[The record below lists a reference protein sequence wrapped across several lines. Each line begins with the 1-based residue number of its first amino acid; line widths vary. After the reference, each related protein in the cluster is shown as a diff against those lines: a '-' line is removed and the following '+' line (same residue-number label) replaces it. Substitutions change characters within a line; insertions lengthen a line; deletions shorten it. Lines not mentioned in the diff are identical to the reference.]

1 MQLSHDTEEK
11 IYMSKIRAAFEN
23 GKAFIAYITCGDP
36 DLDTTAAA
44 VQAAVENGAG
54 LIELGIPFSDPTAEG
69 PVIQESSIRA
79 LQGGITT
86 DKVFAFVKELR
97 KTVTIPLVFKTY
109 ANVVFSYG
117 AERFFAS
124 CGEAGVD
131 GIVLPD
137 LPFEEK
143 EEFLDV
149 SRKYGVELIS
159 MIAPAK
165 EKRIAQIASE
175 AEGFVYVV
183 PSHEKCVEGG
193 NAGCGVGDSDGN
205 SGVRSN
211 SSAVA
216 KSNGVVKDLSAIIEI
231 IRRNTDVPCAIF
243 CETGD
248 QGQLIEAAAVSDG
261 VILEEKVVSMLAEMG
276 AEAPAHVGE
285 YVRSLKE
292 VL

>member
-1 MQLSHDTEEK
+1 MQRLHDTEEK
-11 IYMSKIRAAFEN
+11 IYMSKIRAAFEK
-23 GKAFIAYITCGDP
+23 GKALIAFITCGDP
-36 DLDTTAAA
+36 DLETTVAA
-44 VQAAVENGAG
+44 VQAAAENGAG

-79 LQGGITT
+79 LEGGITT
-86 DKVFAFVKELR
+86 DKVLAFVKDLR

-143 EEFLDV
+143 EEFQDV

-165 EKRIAQIASE
+165 AERIAKIASE

-183 PSHEKCVEGG
+183 PGHEKKT
-193 NAGCGVGDSDGN
+193 AGCGACKGN
-205 SGVRSN
+205 G
-211 SSAVA
+211 SSVIR
-216 KSNGVVKDLSAIIEI
+216 DLSAITEI
-231 IRRNTDVPCAIF
+231 IRQNTDVPCAIF
-243 CETGD
+243 CESGEK
-248 QGQLIEAAAVSDG
+248 GQLIEAAGVSDG
-261 VILEEKVVSMLAEMG
+261 VIVEETVVSLLAEYG
-276 AEAPAHVGE
+276 KEAPAHVGE

>member
-1 MQLSHDTEEK
+1 MQRLHDTEEK
-11 IYMSKIRAAFEN
+11 IYMSKIRAAFEK
-23 GKAFIAYITCGDP
+23 GKALIAFITCGDP
-36 DLDTTAAA
+36 DLETTAAA
-44 VQAAVENGAG
+44 VQAAAENGAG

-79 LQGGITT
+79 LEGGITT
-86 DKVFAFVKELR
+86 DKVLAFVKDLR

-143 EEFLDV
+143 EEFQDV

-165 EKRIAQIASE
+165 AERIAKIASE

-183 PSHEKCVEGG
+183 PGHDKTAG
-193 NAGCGVGDSDGN
+193 NVAF
-205 SGVRSN
+205 SGT
-211 SSAVA
+211 SSPVIR
-216 KSNGVVKDLSAIIEI
+216 DLSAITEI
-231 IRRNTDVPCAIF
+231 IRQNTSVPCAIF
-243 CETGD
+243 CATG
-248 QGQLIEAAAVSDG
+248 QKEQVAAAADVADG
-261 VILEEKVVSMLAEMG
+261 VIVEETVVSRLAKYG
-276 AEAPAHVGE
+276 KEAPSYVGE

>member
-1 MQLSHDTEEK
+1 
-11 IYMSKIRAAFEN
+11 MSKIRAAFEK
-23 GKAFIAYITCGDP
+23 GKAIIAYITCGDP
-36 DLDTTAAA
+36 DLETTAAA
-44 VQAAVENGAG
+44 VQAAVENGANI
-54 LIELGIPFSDPTAEG
+54 IELGIPFSDPTAEG

-79 LQGGITT
+79 LQKGITT
-86 DKVFAFVKELR
+86 DKVFAFVKDLR

-143 EEFLDV
+143 EEFQDV

-165 EKRIAQIASE
+165 EERIAQIASE

-183 PSHEKCVEGG
+183 PGHEKCVEVGSSDSG
-193 NAGCGVGDSDGN
+193 STGCGTGSCDRN

-211 SSAVA
+211 GNAMA
-216 KSNGVVKDLSAIIEI
+216 KSNSVVRDLSSITEI

-243 CETGD
+243 CETGER
-248 QGQLIEAAAVSDG
+248 GELIAAAAVADG
-261 VILEEKVVSMLAEMG
+261 IIVEETVVSLLAEYG
-276 AEAPAHVGE
+276 KDAPAHVGE

>member
-1 MQLSHDTEEK
+1 VQRLHDTEEK
-11 IYMSKIRAAFEN
+11 IYMSKIRAAFEK
-23 GKAFIAYITCGDP
+23 GKALIAFITCGDP
-36 DLDTTAAA
+36 DLETTAAA
-44 VQAAVENGAG
+44 VQAATENGAG

-79 LQGGITT
+79 LEGGITT
-86 DKVFAFVKELR
+86 DKVLAFVKDLR

-117 AERFFAS
+117 AERFFAA

-143 EEFLDV
+143 EEFQDV

-165 EKRIAQIASE
+165 RERIAKIASE

-183 PSHEKCVEGG
+183 PGHEKQTACGG
-193 NAGCGVGDSDGN
+193 ACKGN
-205 SGVRSN
+205 GGSVIR
-211 SSAVA
+211 
-216 KSNGVVKDLSAIIEI
+216 DLSAITEI
-231 IRRNTDVPCAIF
+231 IRQNTDVPCAIF
-243 CETGD
+243 CESGD
-248 QGQLIEAAAVSDG
+248 KGQLIEAAGVFDG
-261 VILEEKVVSMLAEMG
+261 VIVEETVVSLLAEYG
-276 AEAPAHVGE
+276 KEAPAHVGE

>member
-1 MQLSHDTEEK
+1 MQRLHDTEEK
-11 IYMSKIRAAFEN
+11 IYMSKIRAAFEK
-23 GKAFIAYITCGDP
+23 GKALITFITCGDP
-36 DLDTTAAA
+36 DLETTAAA
-44 VQAAVENGAG
+44 VQAAAENGAD

-86 DKVFAFVKELR
+86 DKVLAFVKDLR

-124 CGEAGVD
+124 CGETGVD

-143 EEFLDV
+143 EEFQDV

-165 EKRIAQIASE
+165 AERIAKIASE

-183 PSHEKCVEGG
+183 PGHEKKT
-193 NAGCGVGDSDGN
+193 AGCGACKGN
-205 SGVRSN
+205 G
-211 SSAVA
+211 SSVIR
-216 KSNGVVKDLSAIIEI
+216 DLSTITEI
-231 IRRNTDVPCAIF
+231 ICQNTDVPCAIF
-243 CETGD
+243 CESGEK
-248 QGQLIEAAAVSDG
+248 GRLIEAAGVSDG
-261 VILEEKVVSMLAEMG
+261 VIVEETVVSLLAKYG
-276 AEAPAHVGE
+276 KEAPAYVGE

>member
-1 MQLSHDTEEK
+1 
-11 IYMSKIRAAFEN
+11 MSKIREAFKK
-23 GKAFIAYITCGDP
+23 GKAMIAFITCGDP
-36 DLDTTAAA
+36 DLETTKAA
-44 VQAAVENGAG
+44 VVAAVENGAG

-79 LQGGITT
+79 LQSGITT
-86 DKVFAFVKELR
+86 DKVLTFVKELR
-97 KTVTIPLVFKTY
+97 YTVTIPMVFKTY

-117 AERFFAS
+117 AERFFAA

-143 EEFLDV
+143 EEFQDV

-159 MIAPAK
+159 MIAPAR
-165 EKRIAQIASE
+165 EERIAMIASE

-183 PSHEKCVEGG
+183 PGRDEGIVG
-193 NAGCGVGDSDGN
+193 GC
-205 SGVRSN
+205 N
-211 SSAVA
+211 SSSKGGRIGCTNGIFGLDSNNNAVTN
-216 KSNGVVKDLSAIIEI
+216 SNRVVKELSAITEI
-231 IRRNTDVPCAIF
+231 IRHNTDVPCAVY
-243 CETGD
+243 CEPANR
-248 QGQLIEAAAVSDG
+248 EKMAAFAAVADG
-261 VILEEKVVSMLAEMG
+261 VVAEESVVGLLTKYG
-276 AEAPAHVGE
+276 TKAPDYVGD